1 MIHFPFTKGLNNI
14 DVNIDAYPDFSKL
27 LIDRELSWLDF
38 NERVLELAEDS
49 NLPLLERVRFL
60 AIFSSNLDDF
70 YMIRVAT
77 VKRKIENG
85 VIEKNLA
92 GLTPND
98 LLSKVLSKSRELADR
113 QAALFHQELKPALE
127 AEDINIVSWKIL
139 TDIEK
144 IYLNEYFLNTIF
156 PVLTPL
162 AVDPSHPFPYISG
175 LSLNLAVIVSHKD
188 LKDQFF
194 ARVKV
199 PPVLPRFIQTHK
211 SLKNRFITLEEVI
224 AANLQ
229 ELFPGMNIEDFYT
242 FRVTRNQDFELDEE
256 DSEDLLETMEQE
268 LLQRR
273 FGPPVRLEVDRNI
286 KPYLLNRLMEEL
298 EITENEVIHNQEP
311 IDLTCLNQIAD
322 LDRKAL
328 KYPVFRGKTPS
339 LFLETE
345 GEDSETFFNALRKN
359 EILLHHP
366 YDSFTGSVVRFLE
379 NAASDPNVLAIKQ
392 TLYRTSGDSPIVE
405 ALIEAAEAGK
415 QVLAVVEIRARFD
428 ELANVRWARKLESA
442 GVHVV
447 YGLMGMKTHAKL
459 SLVVRQEG
467 NNLRRYC
474 HVGTGNYNPKTAR
487 IYEDWGLISSD
498 PELGHDLS
506 RLFNQ
511 LSGFVVDT
519 DFTRLLVAP
528 RSLRSGLLSRIERE
542 IENSKKGLPAGIRF
556 KLNSLLDETF
566 VDALYRASTA
576 GVKVDLITRGI
587 CSLKPG
593 VPSVSENIRVRSI
606 VGRFLEHSRV
616 FNFTNAGENEY
627 WIGSADLMER
637 NLDRRVEA
645 LVQIIKPEHK
655 ETLNLQ
661 LEGYF
666 ASDVD
671 RWELDQRGGWR
682 RININSEGKSLI
694 SIHARQIENSKL

>member
-14 DVNIDAYPDFSKL
+14 DVNTDAYPDFSKL

-139 TDIEK
+139 TDTEK

-175 LSLNLAVIVSHKD
+175 LSLNLAVIVSHED

-199 PPVLPRFIQTHK
+199 SPVLPRFIQTHK

-694 SIHARQIENSKL
+694 SIHARQIENSK

>member
-14 DVNIDAYPDFSKL
+14 EVNIDAYPDFSEL

-268 LLQRR
+268 LLQRS

-322 LDRKAL
+322 LDCKAL

-487 IYEDWGLISSD
+487 IYEDCGLISSD

-694 SIHARQIENSKL
+694 SIHARQIENSK